1 MGKLDE
7 LEEELARKKAEVER
21 RAALEAGKVAVKT
34 AWKGLVAAVSGVADG
49 MLSSAEKD
57 LEDARA
63 ARGKAPPGGEIL
75 DDEVDDYTASSRA
88 LDNVR
93 GEIGVDSAQPSA
105 RDRRLAREARA
116 KAELAAMK
124 SALGEGG
131 ERPAD
136 QPSGLDEPVIEAH
149 YEGPGA
155 RALRERRERE
165 LRAQRELDAMKELAA
180 QPEERTPVKRTL

>member
-34 AWKGLVAAVSGVADG
+34 AWKGLVAAVSGVADSV
-49 MLSSAEKD
+49 LSSAEKD

-63 ARGKAPPGGEIL
+63 VRGKAPPGGEVL
-75 DDEVDDYTASSRA
+75 DDEIDDFTASSRA

-93 GEIGVDSAQPSA
+93 GSIDSAQPSA
-105 RDRRLAREARA
+105 RDVRLAREARA
-116 KAELAAMK
+116 RSELEAIK
-124 SALGEGG
+124 RTLGDAPEN
-131 ERPAD
+131 PASE
-136 QPSGLDEPVIEAH
+136 PEPLDEPVVEAR

-155 RALRERRERE
+155 KAARERRARE
-165 LRAQRELDAMKELAA
+165 QRAQQELEDMKG
-180 QPEERTPVKRTL
+180 QQVHPDERPPVKRTL